1 MSGVFYVS
9 VPDGSGAIT
18 FDDPRGLRPPFSRN
32 RLEHS
37 PTPGE
42 MLLFP
47 PWLVHGVE
55 SSCAAKGSARVSL
68 SFNLLTTRAH
78 DGGKSDWETLA
89 DSSVVHGDD

>member
-1 MSGVFYVS
+1 MRY
-9 VPDGSGAIT
+9 GSAGTGPCEAT
-18 FDDPRGLRPPFSRN
+18 PPFDRAM
-32 RLEHS
+32 LI
-37 PTPGE
+37 PPMVGE
-42 MLLFP
+42 LVIFP